1 MTDSLSEKNLAWR
14 NTLKIEYKKKE
25 KKIVKYSKISDFN
38 L

>member
-14 NTLKIEYKKKE
+14 NTLKIEYKKIKE
-25 KKIVKYSKISDFN
+25 NSKI